1 MTHMCAG
8 MHRQTVCIA
17 VGYLIILGNIGIC
30 VQMELLWP
38 PIFHFFDGLN
48 PLYMISP

>member
-17 VGYLIILGNIGIC
+17 VGYFIILGNIGIC
-30 VQMELLWP
+30 VQMESLWP
-38 PIFHFFDGLN
+38 PFDGLS